1 MRNQQTAEATVNGGM
16 SPVSRP
22 PVIRKKKKDITRT
35 IFIIALMIVPII
47 HFLIFTIYINFDTI
61 LLSFQ
66 RKNSDGIYVFNDD
79 LLKNYKDFFRI
90 SFTSY
95 STFPTAIK
103 NSIMYF
109 VLNDV
114 VIVPCSVVI
123 TYFLYKRVFMHQ
135 VFRVVFYLPCIVSMV
150 VMIMSYRFMFDS
162 SFGIVNPLL
171 EVLGLEE
178 VIPYEFGWLGTRKTA
193 NGVII
198 GYCIWAGL
206 GGNFILLASAMER
219 IPEELVE
226 AGKMDGLGFFG
237 ELWSITIPLIGTTLA
252 TLYMMG
258 TSVIFT
264 FFLQVKLLTNGGP
277 NGATGTIMLYIV
289 ESIKSNTNDLSGSAT
304 VGMLIALVG
313 TPLVLL
319 TRFIV
324 DRVFP
329 SYEY

>member
-1 MRNQQTAEATVNGGM
+1 MDNQKVVEMNGNGGN
-16 SPVSRP
+16 SPISNP
-22 PVIRKKKKDITRT
+22 PIRRKKKKDITRT
-35 IFIIALMIVPII
+35 IFIMALMIVPII
-47 HFLIFTIYINFDTI
+47 HFLVFTVYINFDTI
-61 LLSFQ
+61 TMSFQ
-66 RKNSDGIYVFNDD
+66 TKNSKGLYVFNDD
-79 LLKNYKDFFRI
+79 LLKNYKDFFRMAT
-90 SFTSY
+90 TSY
-95 STFPTAIK
+95 STFPQAIK

-114 VIVPCSVVI
+114 VIVPFSVVI

-162 SFGIVNPLL
+162 SFGIINPLL
-171 EVLGLEE
+171 ESLGLEE
-178 VIPYEFGWLGTRKTA
+178 IIPYDFGWFGTRKTA

-226 AGKMDGLGFFG
+226 AGKIDGLGFFG

-264 FFLQVKLLTNGGP
+264 FFLQVKLLTNGNAG
-277 NGATGTIMLYIV
+277 TGTIMLYIV
-289 ESIKSNTNDLSGSAT
+289 ESIKGNTHDLTGSAT
-304 VGMLIALVG
+304 IGMIIAIVG

-319 TRFIV
+319 TRLIV
-324 DRVFP
+324 DKVFP
-329 SYEY
+329 AYEY